1 MANDLE
7 KVIQQGGDATPPL
20 KEPQMDIRSAAASQR
35 SCTKN
40 FFPLNVLKC
49 NVLNRHY

>member
-20 KEPQMDIRSAAASQR
+20 KEPQMDIRSAAE
-35 SCTKN
+35 
-40 FFPLNVLKC
+40 FFPLNVMF
-49 NVLNRHY
+49 